1 MNNKSIKTTYMS
13 QIERFHKIKFLLD
26 DQSVVSIETFLHELE
41 VSKATFKRD
50 LEFMR
55 DRQNAPIIWDRDAGG
70 YRWDTPN
77 AGKKFELTGLWFS
90 QDEVTALVTMH
101 HLLNSLDEGG
111 LIGPHI
117 KPIMTR
123 INSILAGK
131 ESSSD
136 EVVKRI
142 KLLGI
147 GRRKS
152 TYKCF
157 STVGNA
163 LLKRKQLRIV
173 FYSKNRDQISER
185 DISPQRLIHYRENWY
200 LDAYC
205 HSSNKVKTFGLD
217 GIKSVTQLNDD
228 CKEISSKQLDDELAK
243 GYGIFSGEATKTA
256 KLKFTA
262 ERARWVSSEIWHPE
276 QKTSYDNSG
285 NYYLEFEYSQDPELI
300 MDILKHGSHVEVLL
314 PIDLRNK
321 VKEELLKSITP
332 YK

>member
-1 MNNKSIKTTYMS
+1 MS

-26 DQSVVSIETFLHELE
+26 DMSVVSIETFLQELE
-41 VSKATFKRD
+41 ISKATFKRD

-77 AGKKFELTGLWFS
+77 AGKKFELSGLWFS
-90 QDEVTALVTMH
+90 QDEVTALVTMQ
-101 HLLNSLDEGG
+101 HLLTSLDEGG

-123 INSILAGK
+123 INSILIGK

-136 EVVKRI
+136 ELIKRI

-147 GRRKS
+147 GKRKAS
-152 TYKCF
+152 FKCF
-157 STVGNA
+157 STVGDA
-163 LLKRKQLRIV
+163 LLKRKQLHIN
-173 FYSKNRDQISER
+173 FYSKFRDEVSER
-185 DISPQRLIHYRENWY
+185 EISPQRLIHYRENWY

-205 HSSNKVKTFGLD
+205 HSSNKIKTFGLD
-217 GIKSVTQLNDD
+217 GIRSVTQLNDSCIEVSD
-228 CKEISSKQLDDELAK
+228 KKLDAELAK

-256 KLKFTA
+256 KLKFTP

-276 QKTSYDNSG
+276 QKTSYDKSG

-300 MDILKHGSHVEVLL
+300 MDILRHGPEVEVLE
-314 PIDLRNK
+314 PTELRKKIINQIQK
-321 VKEELLKSITP
+321 INSV
-332 YK
+332 YH